1 MLKPLLSPKNDFVFK
16 KLFAYDTSVLLNL
29 INAVLQSSGRGN
41 IRSVK
46 VKNPIVLPEELA
58 QKFII
63 MDIQAEDERNNRYDI
78 EMQVQKFSSY
88 PSRALYYIS
97 KLYAG
102 QMDAGDKYSS
112 LTPAIGIHFLDYKMY
127 SKHSEFQFC
136 FEFKDCR
143 YPELELTQDL
153 ALHLFELPKIKRIY
167 VNRKGQADD
176 MIQWLHFFNN
186 AHKEDETMREHYTN
200 PAIHKAF
207 TFLEELSA
215 DEIERQRA
223 EIREKALKDEATF
236 LDDAK
241 KEGFAEGIEQGIE
254 QGADAKA
261 RSMVQILLEM
271 KVASSEQIAEIT
283 GLSLE
288 KIEAMQASLA

>member
-1 MLKPLLSPKNDFVFK
+1 
-16 KLFAYDTSVLLNL
+16 
-29 INAVLQSSGRGN
+29 
-41 IRSVK
+41 
-46 VKNPIVLPEELA
+46 
-58 QKFII
+58 
-63 MDIQAEDERNNRYDI
+63 
-78 EMQVQKFSSY
+78 
-88 PSRALYYIS
+88 
-97 KLYAG
+97 
-102 QMDAGDKYSS
+102 MDAGDKYSS
-112 LTPAIGIHFLDYKMY
+112 LKPAIGIHFLDYKMY
-127 SKHSEFQFC
+127 PKQTEYQFC

-143 YPELELTQDL
+143 HPKLELTQDL

-241 KEGFAEGIEQGIE
+241 KEGFAEGIEQG
-254 QGADAKA
+254 ADAKA
-261 RSMVQILLEM
+261 RSMVQILLAM